1 MPPGDPRGNSTR
13 SLPRLLLVLAA
24 LLLVARAGTGFTQR
38 TPASTPSTVDR
49 VSWVPAAAAE
59 AQSRATGTPL
69 LYEFSAEWCGP
80 CQRMQREVF
89 SDAEAAEEI
98 NRSYVPVRLVDRQRE
113 EGRNPP
119 DVAALQERYRVEAFP
134 TLVIVPTDG
143 SSPTVVEGYPGKA
156 ALTRQLQETA
166 ARLRLSHGL
175 GH

>member
-1 MPPGDPRGNSTR
+1 MPPDDPRGSSTR

-24 LLLVARAGTGFTQR
+24 VLLVARVATGFTER
-38 TPASTPSTVDR
+38 HPTPSSAER

-89 SDAEAAEEI
+89 SDAEAAEAI

-119 DVAALQERYRVEAFP
+119 DVAALQERYRIEAFP

-143 SSPTVVEGYPGKA
+143 SPPTVIEGYPGKA